1 MNKISAPLLFAL
13 SLASGCDPSEESLAS
28 EETVYADLH
37 TLAVY
42 EDGFTVARAAEP
54 AADADERD
62 HITVDAL
69 AVPLETADGC
79 WVVLDYC
86 STPGTGG
93 PSCTFTGCTISRA
106 LSACISLISE
116 TC

>member
-1 MNKISAPLLFAL
+1 MNKISAPLLLAL
-13 SLASGCDPSEESLAS
+13 SLASGCDPDAESPGS
-28 EETVYADLH
+28 EETVYTDLH
-37 TLAVY
+37 TLAVS

-62 HITVDAL
+62 LITVDAL
-69 AVPLETADGC
+69 ALPIETADGC
-79 WVVLDYC
+79 WVTLDYC

-93 PSCTFTGCTISRA
+93 PSCTFTNCTISRA
-106 LSACISLISE
+106 LKACISLIGE